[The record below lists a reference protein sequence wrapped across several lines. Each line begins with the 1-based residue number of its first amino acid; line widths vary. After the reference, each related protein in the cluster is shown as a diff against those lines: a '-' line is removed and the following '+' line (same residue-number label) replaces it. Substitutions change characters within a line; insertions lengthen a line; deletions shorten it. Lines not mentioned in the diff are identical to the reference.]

1 MIVKMKKIGFKSKI
15 EDVNLIGATVYH
27 LKIPLTETFT
37 ISLGKQDY
45 YEGIIIEL
53 HSKNHVGYG
62 EGATIEQI
70 TGEIPDAIFDNASH
84 ILSNMDKKN
93 FDSSESFLDY
103 VNKSMYGNPVAKDA
117 IDIALHDLLG
127 KIYGIPTVKML
138 GGSLREMPTSY
149 TIPIDNVENNIK
161 TLREYQRG
169 NIKIIKVKVGIDP
182 KLDAER
188 ITAIAENLKQ
198 GQSFYADANQGYNLN
213 NAIKVGNILFKN
225 GALFFEQ
232 PMERHNL
239 NKLRELRQKV
249 GIPIALDESISSPF
263 DVINAI
269 LSESAD
275 IVNVKLT
282 KSGGIR
288 NAFKTLVTA
297 QAYGIDAMV
306 GCMLESKLGIAA
318 SLAVANSLK
327 NVKYTDLDGFTFL
340 SKQPFEGG
348 IIYKNGSNKPVN
360 KDGLAVN
367 KIEKNWK

>member
-1 MIVKMKKIGFKSKI
+1 MILKMKKLGFKTKI
-15 EDVNLIGATVYH
+15 EDVNLNGATVYH
-27 LKIPLTETFT
+27 LKIPLRETFT

-53 HSKNHVGYG
+53 YSENYVGYG

-70 TGEIPDAIFDNASH
+70 TGEIPDAIFDNALH
-84 ILSNMDKKN
+84 ILSNTDEKN
-93 FDSSESFLDY
+93 FDSIESFLDC
-103 VNKSMYGNPVAKDA
+103 VNRSMYGNPVAKNA
-117 IDIALHDLLG
+117 IDIAVHDLTG
-127 KIYGIPTVKML
+127 KIYKIPTVKMF

-161 TLREYQRG
+161 TLREYQRE

-188 ITAIAENLKQ
+188 ITGIAENLKQ

-213 NAIKVGNILFKN
+213 NAIAIGNVLFKN

-239 NKLRELRQKV
+239 AKLRALRQKV

-297 QAYGIDAMV
+297 QAYGIEAMV

-340 SKQPFEGG
+340 SKQPFEDG
-348 IIYKNGSNKPVN
+348 IVYKNGFNKPVN
-360 KDGLAVN
+360 NDGLAVK